1 MTVESLQLPIDGQ
14 SIGPTLFRQLGSF
27 WSKFF
32 EDRELIRRY
41 CDGSSLIA
49 AQDYL
54 NMLEAAAAL
63 SRTTVPAFHREI
75 WTPYVVKRS
84 QLTQGTPIVL
94 GMDPPVVLGPQPDG
108 SIYQTNA
115 VFELGGDTIQRNT
128 AAYPLDPPPAAGG
141 FRIVDDPFAP
151 TVLLT
156 RNVDFY
162 IEAGRIL
169 FPATLDPF
177 TTGAFPTRNVLDDD
191 NELDQELIIWVAD
204 ALYDQAF
211 MYDHWGSLLGY
222 RETSSGRYNDVINA
236 LFNMRY
242 GGPTISNF
250 RQAIGAI
257 TGVATTGTANETV
270 ETITTDSDG
279 NILVITDA
287 NVHRLNSREVL
298 APGVAVGA
306 TLAPGRFLS
315 STVRIYSRP
324 GMLESADKF
333 YAANGWPLDQFILDV
348 PRLRLP
354 RGILG
359 NYGNDAGMTVVWDD
373 EVPLQFYGYDSNGNP
388 LLRFEL
394 GATVESQDIYWQR
407 IWDRNETQ
415 GTSLEPLFAPYI
427 TDPAFTQQDVGII
440 NPMKFFL
447 QEFIRTDLHIVVVD
461 LDAIPVEAP
470 TLTALQRLPYL
481 LPAHTFM
488 VIIGNDRT
496 PVDTHSLDDSSDTL
510 TVAYAKQL
518 ADAANAGLPSDSL
531 MTYGNRMTYR
541 WIRV

>member
-1 MTVESLQLPIDGQ
+1 MTVESLQLPVDGQ
-14 SIGPTLFRQLGSF
+14 SIGGTLFRQLGSF
-27 WSKFF
+27 WNKFF

-41 CDGSSLIA
+41 CDGNSLIA

-54 NMLEAAAAL
+54 NMLEAASAL

-75 WTPYVVKRS
+75 WTPYVVRRS
-84 QLTQGTPIVL
+84 QLTQGTPFTL

-108 SIYQTNA
+108 SIYQPNS
-115 VFELGGDTIQRNT
+115 VFLLGNDTIQQNT
-128 AAYPLDPPPAAGG
+128 VAYPLDPAPNAGG
-141 FRIVDDPFAP
+141 IRIVDDPFTP
-151 TVLLT
+151 SVLLT

-162 IEAGRIL
+162 IEGGRLL
-169 FPATLDPF
+169 FPASLDPF
-177 TTGAFPTRNVLDDD
+177 TTGAFPTRNVLDDN
-191 NELDQELIIWVAD
+191 NEIDQELVIWMAD
-204 ALYDQAF
+204 ALYDRAF
-211 MYDHWGSLLGY
+211 MYDHWGSLLAY
-222 RETSSGRYNDVINA
+222 REVSAGRYNDVINA

-257 TGVATTGTANETV
+257 VGVATVGTEPETV
-270 ETITTDSDG
+270 ETITVDSAGDA
-279 NILVITDA
+279 IVITDSG
-287 NVHRLNSREVL
+287 VHRLNDREVL
-298 APGVAVGA
+298 APGVAPGA

-333 YAANGWPLDQFILDV
+333 MAANGWSLDQFILDV
-348 PRLRLP
+348 PRLRMP
-354 RGILG
+354 RGLLG
-359 NYGNDAGMTVVWDD
+359 NYSNDAGLTAVWDD
-373 EVPLQFYGYDSNGNP
+373 EVPLQFYGYDTNGNP
-388 LLRFEL
+388 KLRFEM
-394 GATVESQDIYWQR
+394 GGTTQNVDIYWQR
-407 IWDRNETQ
+407 IWDRNEAA
-415 GTSLEPLFAPYI
+415 GTSMEALFAPYI
-427 TDPAFTQQDVGII
+427 TDPSYTQVDVGLI

-488 VIIGNDRT
+488 VVIGNDRT
-496 PVDTHSLDDSSDTL
+496 PVDTHSLGDSLDPL
-510 TVAYAKQL
+510 AVAYAKKL
-518 ADAANAGLPSDSL
+518 ADTADAGLPSTAL